1 MIFNK
6 EWIDNPAQ
14 GGFMM
19 DEKARKDIIKRLK
32 TIRGHIQGVE
42 KMIEDDKACDE
53 VMQQITAV
61 KSSVE
66 KVGWILIKDHA
77 AECIIEN
84 PMDREEVHKTIQKI
98 AQFLK

>member
-1 MIFNK
+1 M
-6 EWIDNPAQ
+6 EDT
-14 GGFMM
+14 
-19 DEKARKDIIKRLK
+19 ARKDLIKRLK

-42 KMIEDDKACDE
+42 KMIEENKECDA
-53 VMQQITAV
+53 VMQQITAI

-77 AECIIEN
+77 AECIVKN
-84 PMDREEVHKTIQKI
+84 PSDREEVNRTIQKI

>member
-1 MIFNK
+1 M
-6 EWIDNPAQ
+6 E
-14 GGFMM
+14 
-19 DEKARKDIIKRLK
+19 EKARKDMIKRLK

-42 KMIEDDKACDE
+42 KMIEENKECDD

-61 KSSVE
+61 KSSIE

-77 AECIIEN
+77 AECIIQN
-84 PMDREEVHKTIQKI
+84 PMDREEVNKTIQKI